1 MEGKG
6 KKEEDEIERKVLL
19 LFVYNF
25 SFLIMV
31 GDVVGGLEDDIGG
44 WGF

>member
-6 KKEEDEIERKVLL
+6 NKEEDEIERKVLL